1 MGAYT
6 TQFWGISLTERY
18 EKIEEAMLSLDPE
31 KATGDDDEIAELS
44 EYIRHHKL
52 GRSLYDG
59 GGWGQI
65 TFIGVSIKSSPR
77 GVVVTDEHVAE
88 VAQIIARIPDEL
100 KEALI
105 KVYGSIPEPAFHT
118 EEGWG

>member
-1 MGAYT
+1 
-6 TQFWGISLTERY
+6 
-18 EKIEEAMLSLDPE
+18 
-31 KATGDDDEIAELS
+31 
-44 EYIRHHKL
+44 
-52 GRSLYDG
+52 
-59 GGWGQI
+59 
-65 TFIGVSIKSSPR
+65 
-77 GVVVTDEHVAE
+77 